1 MNSRKRIS
9 LRRCGTFITKPHLRK
24 GPSMLR
30 MALLF
35 LVIAILAGAMG
46 LFNIANVSSDIAW
59 TLFVVFLVLFV
70 VSLIIGRPWG
80 TGPPA

>member
-1 MNSRKRIS
+1 
-9 LRRCGTFITKPHLRK
+9 
-24 GPSMLR
+24 MLR

-35 LVIAILAGAMG
+35 LVVAIIAGALG
-46 LFNIANVSSDIAW
+46 LFNVQAVSSDIAW

-70 VSLIIGRPWG
+70 VSLLIGRPWG

>member
-1 MNSRKRIS
+1 
-9 LRRCGTFITKPHLRK
+9 
-24 GPSMLR
+24 

-35 LVIAILAGAMG
+35 LIIAIVAGALG
-46 LFNIANVSSDIAW
+46 LFNVQAISSDIAW

-70 VSLIIGRPWG
+70 VSLLIGRPWG